1 MARVSGLI
9 PLFGGR
15 QVQNVLDQFVE
26 RQERNT
32 HQSLQYLG
40 EEFVN
45 KARLSGNYTDRTGNL
60 RSSIGY
66 IILHNGKV
74 VDENFKL
81 SEKGT
86 DRNSGLKMASK
97 VANEVATQYPQGWVL
112 IGVAGME
119 YAAYVEAKN
128 YDVISGSA
136 PGSNY
141 IKSILSEIKY

>member
-1 MARVSGLI
+1 MAGINGIRA
-9 PLFGGR
+9 LFTGK
-15 QVQNVLDQFVE
+15 QVQNVLDSFIE
-26 RQERNT
+26 EQERKSLL
-32 HQSLQYLG
+32 SLQYIG

-60 RSSIGY
+60 RSSVGY

-74 VDENFKL
+74 VDRNF
-81 SEKGT
+81 EGRRAGQ
-86 DRNSGLKMASK
+86 DAGRK
-97 VANEVATQYPQGWVL
+97 VASQVALQYPTGWVL

-136 PGSNY
+136 PGSSE